1 MKKIL
6 ALVLALLM
14 AVSTASMALATDTAA
29 ITEEAPKLISAATTY
44 AEAIG
49 MLDAYGI
56 MKGVDPNTFDADADS
71 DIQRYQMAL
80 FVGRIST
87 GWTDDAQWTDGNV
100 NNSGFTDLDGT
111 AAQNFYGAISYASQK
126 GIIEGYGDGKFGPT
140 DGITYRDALTMVDR
154 TLGYGGL
161 KYPWGYIEK
170 AEAIGLTKGITGVAY
185 TDILNRGEVAQII
198 YNALSIPTAA
208 GDTLGARYFG
218 ADLGWKTII
227 ITATDRAA
235 IDAISKSGDVPSGTV
250 GFRVVKADGTLEG
263 DTYYIAKEKLGIGAG
278 AHDDEAQLGAAYR
291 LLFTDDGTKLVKSLG
306 EQKIFCG
313 TIKNEGLFSKDADG
327 KYPIEKALAGL
338 SLTDKFTKIN
348 YVNVNNWNAGL
359 IIVKSAIGN
368 PVKTTTNK
376 KYAIDWDN
384 GNILVRNADGKI
396 KDEEGNTWS
405 VAWYYNTILEKYFKF
420 KFTAEG
426 EKVKYVGIDIL
437 DDISEL
443 GDLTVTSTTGG
454 LLTLNNDTI
463 KKNTAY
469 AKLDLYDLTA
479 DGVADYGLYWPYR
492 FGQYSTGKLNDGDG
506 KEKDGNPYVY
516 DVNVAAKT
524 AWEIA
529 NPGKTYGDY
538 ASDPLTVLLE
548 DYKGGKGYITGPT
561 PAKGDFVIYGFNPL
575 TGELHI
581 EKIVDKDASD
591 KTYIATGLV
600 RAYDVNKRTV
610 TIGNETLTYDYA
622 ELAGNPMFYDGDNVE
637 AKAVYGAILNDAF
650 MNIVEY
656 VVVDGKLVYI
666 SKNVTNGAKYI
677 VVDSYAGVSA
687 DGYIVV
693 NAYRSDNLK
702 YEQLRIGAYDQWLKG
717 DLYNYAYKY
726 DMNDLFAK
734 QSVYKVTSY
743 DAANDAYYV
752 ETGLDLT
759 GKTETWEWKDGY
771 KSKDSF
777 ATEERA
783 KADDKYI
790 FILDKKTAEDYG
802 WAPVQVF
809 TGKAAD
815 GSAFTGDKVTD
826 NIYVNVKDLKG
837 AFAKQSAYA
846 LTYGLLI
853 SANYDTAKYVSASE
867 ADGKLLLGATYYD
880 ATVLDL
886 YKGELKTVKVL
897 NKDLKKGL
905 VYPIIS
911 GQIVARNG
919 YNEKG
924 FNADEVEISLAG
936 TDLLV
941 MPARPT
947 WGYYTGT
954 LTAKEI
960 FNTDKALSLK
970 LTGHKD
976 NFATLKVFNVEVAAD
991 KTMKATQI
999 DKASKLAA
1007 ELDEYDVFVI
1017 YGWKGAAEGDN
1028 SFAIVYVGAKGS
1040 AEKTGTIEETIGNKL
1055 VTDPDG
1061 EDSYVTGSVTVD
1073 IAKKDGEITGKVAE
1087 IELAFEGKALEDTHK
1102 AVYNDNALF
1111 GMKDDVDGCKYEDWK
1126 TTVTVNGTKT
1136 IVYNSIAGEVYH
1148 EDSKDIPALKSVVIK
1163 AAADGLKEGDNTVVI
1178 EFQGAVPT
1186 EDAKTSAEWDG
1197 KYAYK
1202 TTTITLNLKVE
1213 KVEGTG
1219 DIAITTYKLTPE
1231 FQSGTVSGVTCT
1243 VK

>member
-14 AVSTASMALATDTAA
+14 AVSSASMALAADTAIA
-29 ITEEAPKLISAATTY
+29 EDAPKLISAATTY

-56 MKGVDPNTFDADADS
+56 MKGVDPNKFDADADS
-71 DIQRYQMAL
+71 AIQRYQMAL

-111 AAQNFYGAISYASQK
+111 PAQNFYGAISYASQK
-126 GIIEGYGDGKFGPT
+126 GIIEGYGDSKFGPT
-140 DGITYRDALTMVDR
+140 DGITYRDALTMVCR
-154 TLGYGGL
+154 TLGYGGQ

-170 AEAIGLTKGITGVAY
+170 AEGIGLTKGITGVAY
-185 TDILNRGEVAQII
+185 TDVLNRGEVAQII
-198 YNALSIPTAA
+198 YNALSIPTSA

-227 ITATDRAA
+227 VTATDRAA
-235 IDAISKSGDVPSGTV
+235 IDAISKSGNVPSGAV
-250 GFRVVKADGTLEG
+250 GFRVVKADGTLED
-263 DTYYIAKEKLGIGAG
+263 DTYYIAKDKLGIGSG

-306 EQKIFCG
+306 SQNIFLG
-313 TIKNEGLFSKDADG
+313 TTKNEGLFSKDADG

-338 SLTDKFTKIN
+338 SLTDKFTKVN

-368 PVKTTTNK
+368 PVQTTTNK
-376 KYAIDWDN
+376 RYAIDWDN
-384 GNILVRNADGKI
+384 GNILERKADGPI
-396 KDEEGNTWS
+396 KDENGDTWTE
-405 VAWYYNTILEKYFKF
+405 AWYYNSLLGKYFKY

-426 EKVKYVGIDIL
+426 NKVKFVGIDIL

-479 DGVADYGLYWPYR
+479 DGTADYGLYWPYR
-492 FGQYSTGKLNDGDG
+492 FGQYKTGKLNDGDG
-506 KEKDGNPYVY
+506 KEKSGNPYMY

-524 AWEIA
+524 AWELA
-529 NPGKTYGDY
+529 NPGKTYSDY
-538 ASDPLTVLLE
+538 ASDPLTILLE
-548 DYKGGKGYITGPT
+548 DYKGGKGYITGAT
-561 PAKGDFVIYGFNPL
+561 PADGDFVIYGFNPL

-581 EKIVDKDASD
+581 EKIVDKDPAD

-610 TIGNETLTYDYA
+610 TIGDETLTYDYA
-622 ELAGNPMFYDGDNVE
+622 ELAGNPMFYDGDNVY

-666 SKNVTNGAKYI
+666 SKNVTNGSKYI

-693 NAYRSDNLK
+693 NGYRSDALK
-702 YEQLRIGAYDQWLKG
+702 YEQIRIGAYDQWLKG

-726 DMNDLFAK
+726 DMADLFAK
-734 QSVYKVTSY
+734 QSVYKVASY

-771 KSKDSF
+771 KSKDGF

-783 KADDKYI
+783 KADDTYI
-790 FILDKKTAEDYG
+790 FVLDKSTAEDYG
-802 WAPVQVF
+802 WAPVQVY
-809 TGKAAD
+809 TGKA
-815 GSAFTGDKVTD
+815 GEGWTFTGDKVTD
-826 NIYVNVKDLKG
+826 NIYVNVKPGKG
-837 AFAKQSAYA
+837 FADVSAYA
-846 LTYGLLI
+846 LTYGLLL

-867 ADGKLLLGATYYD
+867 ATGKLLLGATYYD

-886 YKGELKTVKVL
+886 YKGEIKTVKAT
-897 NKDLKKGL
+897 NKALTQGL

-919 YNEKG
+919 YNEDG
-924 FNADEVEISLAG
+924 FDADGVEISLANK
-936 TDLLV
+936 DPLLV
-941 MPARPT
+941 PARPT

-960 FNTDKALSLK
+960 FNTDKALSIK

-976 NFATLKVFNVEVAAD
+976 NFATLKVFNVEVKD
-991 KTMKATQI
+991 NKTMKATEI
-999 DKASKLAA
+999 DKASKLPA
-1007 ELDEYDVFVI
+1007 ELDEYNVFVV
-1017 YGWKGAAEGDN
+1017 YGWKGAYEGDK
-1028 SFAIVYVGAKGS
+1028 SFATVYVTAKGT
-1040 AEKTGTIEETIGNKL
+1040 AEKTGKIEEAIGNKL
-1055 VTDPDG
+1055 VTEPDG
-1061 EDSYVTGSVTVD
+1061 EDSYVTGTVTVD
-1073 IAKKDGEITGKVAE
+1073 LAKKDDKITGKVTE
-1087 IELAFEGKALEDTHK
+1087 IDLTFEGKALEDTHK
-1102 AVYNDNALF
+1102 AVYNDNAIF

-1136 IVYNSIAGEVYH
+1136 IVYNSIADAVYH
-1148 EDSKDIPALKSVVIK
+1148 EESKDIPALKSVKI
-1163 AAADGLKEGDNTVVI
+1163 AAAAGDLKEGDNEVVI

-1186 EDAKTSAEWDG
+1186 ADAKTSAEWDG
-1197 KYAYK
+1197 KYEYK

-1231 FQSGTVSGVTCT
+1231 FKSGTVSGVTCT